1 MITKEATPEFHPDYS
16 GSSEEVV
23 YGENGAEASVGEG
36 GSDTE
41 TGKKTVFYEG
51 ATNAEGVHETP
62 KTTAYFGNDDEG
74 IDVYA
79 MTDYEKEIILDLIK
93 NTKVFMRYDTSLSD
107 IINEEIQ
114 PFFKGEKSAA
124 EAAKMIQSR
133 AGIYI
138 NEQR

>member
-1 MITKEATPEFHPDYS
+1 
-16 GSSEEVV
+16 
-23 YGENGAEASVGEG
+23 
-36 GSDTE
+36 
-41 TGKKTVFYEG
+41 
-51 ATNAEGVHETP
+51 
-62 KTTAYFGNDDEG
+62 
-74 IDVYA
+74 